1 MMRASRSR
9 GFTLLELIVAMA
21 ISVIFSVIA
30 YVGLSNLQL
39 NFTSGRDSLEQ
50 IAAMQFAMRRLAQDL
65 TQIQPRPIRDE
76 LGDGYKASLLA
87 DGRGTYA
94 LEFTRGGWSNPLGLP
109 RPSLQRVAYFLQDEV
124 LIRRHWRVLDRTL
137 SNEPVETQ
145 LLENV
150 LQVQVRFLDFQREW
164 RDQWPPLDMDPAEGL
179 RARPLLIEITFE
191 FSDFGVITRLFEVS
205 G

>member
-76 LGDGYKASLLA
+76 LGDGYKADLLA
-87 DGRGTYA
+87 VGRRTSA
-94 LEFTRGGWSNPLGLP
+94 LEFTRGG
-109 RPSLQRVAYFLQDEV
+109 
-124 LIRRHWRVLDRTL
+124 
-137 SNEPVETQ
+137 
-145 LLENV
+145 
-150 LQVQVRFLDFQREW
+150 
-164 RDQWPPLDMDPAEGL
+164 
-179 RARPLLIEITFE
+179 
-191 FSDFGVITRLFEVS
+191 
-205 G
+205 